1 MRWYLWANLS
11 GQTTVHTVY
20 SNFTNAELSKIR
32 NANSEGYTLSWE
44 SEDDVFSKILA
55 SFIYLLHFLDNPVYH
70 FYQYAHIHL
79 HETTAYTINS
89 SLEQNTHKKSQFGI
103 EVNYRDDNCLC

>member
-1 MRWYLWANLS
+1 MPTVKDIHSHGNLKMMSSLKFLLYL
-11 GQTTVHTVY
+11 
-20 SNFTNAELSKIR
+20 
-32 NANSEGYTLSWE
+32 
-44 SEDDVFSKILA
+44 
-55 SFIYLLHFLDNPVYH
+55 FIYLLHFLDNPVYH

-103 EVNYRDDNCLC
+103 EVNYREDNCLC